1 MANRRVLTKALTLG
15 MLLSVPTMGISI
27 DDGLTFDYDSMAAS
41 QAPYANA
48 EAFADVPIM
57 VSANFNGI

>member
-1 MANRRVLTKALTLG
+1 M
-15 MLLSVPTMGISI
+15 PTMGISI